1 MAENFSFNLYSRC
14 SSTIDPG
21 WGGSDLPQWHR
32 ASPGAKLP
40 PRVSSGHTTS
50 NDRLWKRVKASCL
63 QPPKKPSACLRNHQT
78 THTQQIFCFLLPPKK
93 HTVQRVMGSFMR
105 AHLPLWKALTY
116 FLKKWNKI
124 SGQKV
129 TLAHL
134 FWIKIVLVNQILS
147 IFNGAIGSLKLLFT
161 KHKCFSLQSTAK
173 AEWASFLI
181 HT

>member
-1 MAENFSFNLYSRC
+1 MQQHNRSWVRWQWPSPVTQSQPRGKAATPSVLRAHHIQRQAVKKGKSFLLAATQETLCLPKKSSDHSHPTDFFVSFS
-14 SSTIDPG
+14 
-21 WGGSDLPQWHR
+21 
-32 ASPGAKLP
+32 
-40 PRVSSGHTTS
+40 
-50 NDRLWKRVKASCL
+50 
-63 QPPKKPSACLRNHQT
+63 PPKNTLFKESWEVLC
-78 THTQQIFCFLLPPKK
+78 
-93 HTVQRVMGSFMR
+93 V
-105 AHLPLWKALTY
+105 LTSHCERQSRTF